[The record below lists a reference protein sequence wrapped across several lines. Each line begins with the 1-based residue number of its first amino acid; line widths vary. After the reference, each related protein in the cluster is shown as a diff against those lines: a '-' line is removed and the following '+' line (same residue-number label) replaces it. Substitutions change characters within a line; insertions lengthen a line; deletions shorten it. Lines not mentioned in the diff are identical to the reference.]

1 MKKHLCFCVFFLFL
15 LSAVY
20 PQVQEVY
27 KENYN
32 RNIPTFKEVTG
43 YELGSNFTPHYK
55 IVEYIKAVAESSERV
70 TLEKY
75 GETYEGRPLYL
86 LIISDPDNLNKLEEF
101 KSKYRKLTDPRVLK
115 DDNELNQLI
124 ETLPSCVWLSYNV
137 HGNEASASEA
147 GLATAYYLAA
157 SEKTDTKAILK
168 NLIIVLDP
176 VLNPDGR
183 DRYVNWFNS
192 IKGKNPNPDP
202 LSVEHSEPW
211 PGGRYNHYFFDLNRD
226 WAWLTQKETKHRVK
240 AYRDFMPQVHVDF
253 HEMGYNSSYFFFP
266 SAMPINPNIPGVIRK
281 WQLIFGKKN
290 AEEFDKKGWEY
301 FTKESFDL
309 FYPGYGD
316 SWPSFNGAVGM
327 TYEQAGGSGGAL
339 TVKIDEKQ
347 KLTLKDRVYHHF
359 VTSVTTLKT
368 AAENRKERL
377 YDFYMFFKNAVED
390 GKKGD
395 IRYFIFKK
403 SGDRKRD
410 EKLFNLLMSQGVEI
424 KRAAED
430 FSLNKAYR
438 YFSNEPSKLTFPA
451 GSYIISLDQPQ
462 NILVKTLFEPE
473 QVLPDTFFYDIT
485 SWSIPLAFGLDACYT
500 GENVNVK
507 TEPVNS
513 VDNFNGKIEGS
524 LDSYAF
530 LIPWGTQANAMLVY
544 NLLDEKYIGNY
555 ATRDFNLGGKHYK
568 KGTVVFFNKKNGDKF
583 EYRLNELIKK
593 YGAEVFGVSTG
604 YSETGI
610 DLGSNRFRKL
620 ERPKIAIVTGS
631 PVSSTS
637 YGSIWFNLDQEL
649 DINFSA
655 ISIDR
660 FGSLDLSKYNVIVF
674 PPEWRNGNGYKR
686 ALEESG
692 IKKLREWIQGGGTFI
707 GIGGGAYFASKKIS
721 GLTGLEIVSKPPEDD
736 KKDKEKKKAEDKEE
750 AMQSYEEKIRKN
762 RINRVPGTI
771 FKVNIDN
778 SHPLAYGN
786 KDYAYILKRSS
797 ATFVLTKEFNN
808 IGIYGKSPKVSG
820 YYPEE
825 YDKVI
830 PESVFFAETGLGRG
844 HLILFSDELY
854 FRSFWNGLT
863 LLFLNSLIFGPSL

>member
-1 MKKHLCFCVFFLFL
+1 MRKYLCLFAFFMFL
-15 LSAVY
+15 SLNVY
-20 PQVQEVY
+20 PQIQEIY
-27 KENYN
+27 NENYN
-32 RNIPTFKEVTG
+32 PDIPTFKEVIG
-43 YELGSNFTPHYK
+43 YELGSNFTQHFK
-55 IVEYIKAVAESSERV
+55 IVEYIKSVAAVSERMSLV
-70 TLEKY
+70 KY
-75 GETYEGRPLYL
+75 GTTYEGRPLYL
-86 LIISDPDNLNKLEEF
+86 LIISDPDNLSRLEEF
-101 KSKYRKLTDPRVLK
+101 KAKYRKMTDPRVLK
-115 DDNELNQLI
+115 DDDELNQLI
-124 ETLPSCVWLSYNV
+124 ETIPSCVWLSYNV
-137 HGNEASASEA
+137 HGNEASATEA

-157 SEKTDTKAILK
+157 SEKNETKAILK

-202 LSVEHSEPW
+202 FSVEHSEPW
-211 PGGRYNHYFFDLNRD
+211 PGGRSNHYFFDLNRD
-226 WAWLTQKETKHRVK
+226 WAWLTQQETKHRIKV
-240 AYRDFMPQVHVDF
+240 YRDFMPQVHVDF
-253 HEMGYNSSYFFFP
+253 HEMGYRSTYFFFP
-266 SAMPINPNIPGVIRK
+266 SAKPINPNIPEMIRK

-290 AEEFDKKGWEY
+290 AEEFDKMGWEY

-359 VTSVTTLKT
+359 VASITTLQT

-377 YDFYMFFKNAVED
+377 ADFHLFFKNALEN
-390 GKKGD
+390 GKRGD
-395 IRYFIFKK
+395 IRSFVFKK

-410 EKLFNLLMSQGVEI
+410 EKLLNLLMSQGIEI

-430 FSLNKAYR
+430 FSLNKAYG
-438 YFSNEPSKLTFPA
+438 YFSKEPSKMAFPE
-451 GSYIISLDQPQ
+451 GTYIISLDQPQ
-462 NILVKTLFEPE
+462 NILIKTLFEPE

-500 GENVNVK
+500 GENLNVK
-507 TEPVNS
+507 TEPVTG
-513 VDNFNGKIEGS
+513 VDTFNGKIEGN

-544 NLLDEKYIGNY
+544 KLLDEKYIGSY
-555 ATRDFNLGGKHYK
+555 ATRDFNLGGRDYK
-568 KGTVVFFNKKNGDKF
+568 KGTVAFINKKNGERFK
-583 EYRLNELIKK
+583 YRFKELVEK
-593 YGAEVFGVSTG
+593 YGAEIFCVNTG

-620 ERPKIAIVTGS
+620 ERPKIAVVTGS

-637 YGSIWFNLDQEL
+637 YGSIWFSLDQEL

-655 ISIDR
+655 ISLER
-660 FGSLDLSKYNVIVF
+660 FGRLDLSKYNVIVF
-674 PPEWRNGNGYKR
+674 PPEWGGGNGYKQ
-686 ALEESG
+686 ALNESG
-692 IKKLREWIQGGGTFI
+692 IKRLKEWIQNGGTFV
-707 GIGGGAYFASKKIS
+707 GIGGGAYFATKKIS
-721 GLTGLEIVSKPPEDD
+721 GLTNLETISKPPEDE
-736 KKDKEKKKAEDKEE
+736 KKDKEKKKAEEKEE
-750 AMQSYEEKIRKN
+750 AMRTYEEKMRKN

-771 FKVNIDN
+771 FRVNIDN

-786 KDYAYILKRSS
+786 KDHAYILKRSTS
-797 ATFVLTKEFNN
+797 TFVLAKGFNN

-825 YDKVI
+825 YNKVI
-830 PESVFFAETGLGRG
+830 PESVFFTETRLGRG
-844 HLILFSDELY
+844 HVILFSDELY